1 MNFAHRLPWGHPF
14 ANENIQVGARKGSV
28 LPRITQPVSW
38 RVGAAP
44 SSCSAQEGALPAL
57 LPGAGASCANTAR
70 PAVPVRAPPAQH
82 HPVIKPK
89 SSTLFCLLNFH
100 PDCPFFQPDCSGQKP
115 REDIAHWH
123 NFLLHPKLPATFLS
137 LSCHPP
143 LFPVFPYLS
152 SDLSEKV
159 SR

>member
-1 MNFAHRLPWGHPF
+1 MLTDFPGGIPLLIKTSRCKEGQRFAQYDPGGQQESETR
-14 ANENIQVGARKGSV
+14 
-28 LPRITQPVSW
+28 
-38 RVGAAP
+38 AAP
-44 SSCSAQEGALPAL
+44 SPCSAQEVALPAL

-70 PAVPVRAPPAQH
+70 PAVPVRTPPAQH

-100 PDCPFFQPDCSGQKP
+100 PDCPFFQRDCLGQKP
-115 REDIAHWH
+115 TEDIAYWH
-123 NFLLHPKLPATFLS
+123 NFLLCPKCSATFPS

-143 LFPVFPYLS
+143 PFPVFPYLS